1 MYTYI
6 FHKPLKNF
14 LPRQAKKNSIF
25 HILWS
30 EFPIL
35 LVDFF
40 RQTWETESGTTNMQY
55 ILKKE
60 LIWLR

>member
-6 FHKPLKNF
+6 FHKPLKKV
-14 LPRQAKKNSIF
+14 LSRQAKRNSVF

-30 EFPIL
+30 EFTLL

-40 RQTWETESGTTNMQY
+40 RQTWETESGTTNMQF
-55 ILKKE
+55 ILKKGA
-60 LIWLR
+60 LYG